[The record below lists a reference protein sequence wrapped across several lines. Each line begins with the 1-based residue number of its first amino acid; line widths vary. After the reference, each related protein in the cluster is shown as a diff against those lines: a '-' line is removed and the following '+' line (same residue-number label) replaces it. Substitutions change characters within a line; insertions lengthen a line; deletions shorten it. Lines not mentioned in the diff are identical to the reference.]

1 MTIHLKPVVDDD
13 ARQIFEWRND
23 PFVIEKSTLKKAV
36 TWNEHQAWFAA
47 ALKDGTKKIYL
58 VFNGEEKIGS
68 VRFDR
73 IDTNDCVISA
83 YVLRQ
88 FTGKGWGVA
97 AIREACRMIAKE
109 WPVKSVLAFVLE
121 DNTAGLS
128 GFLKA
133 GFVFVDDRN
142 CPQAHRCLR
151 CDVEA
156 LTSAPSD
163 SETSMKVPHNRLT
176 HGAQE
181 TAAVS
186 EVIQS
191 GRWAAGRKVD
201 QFERQLEQWANVKH
215 VVCVGSGLAAL
226 RLSLAAL
233 GVAQGDTVLLPGYS
247 CVALPNAVLA
257 NGAKP
262 VAVDVK
268 KNTWNLDF
276 GKLNAMSESGTSAKA
291 IIAVHTFGHPLEAA
305 TLRQLDCDCIEDWAH
320 GFRLAKDGVTP
331 AGLDSTV
338 AIQSFYATKLMG
350 AGEGGAVLTHSDD
363 IAQYVRTWRDYS
375 DQQPSATRLNDKMT
389 DIAAAIGIEQLKRLP
404 SMIRR
409 RKELAD
415 QYTDAFSSLAWLQ
428 EHVDLPVDSALKV
441 WYRYPVFLKT
451 WAWQELVDLMG
462 TDGVSADSPIWNWH
476 GGNSDAGSV
485 SEDAFRGVVS
495 LPLYPSLTTEEQ
507 THVIRIF
514 IKACSSL
521 RKKYEHA

>member
-1 MTIHLKPVVDDD
+1 M
-13 ARQIFEWRND
+13 
-23 PFVIEKSTLKKAV
+23 
-36 TWNEHQAWFAA
+36 
-47 ALKDGTKKIYL
+47 
-58 VFNGEEKIGS
+58 
-68 VRFDR
+68 
-73 IDTNDCVISA
+73 
-83 YVLRQ
+83 
-88 FTGKGWGVA
+88 GVA

-268 KNTWNLDF
+268 KTPGTWI
-276 GKLNAMSESGTSAKA
+276 SA
-291 IIAVHTFGHPLEAA
+291 
-305 TLRQLDCDCIEDWAH
+305 
-320 GFRLAKDGVTP
+320 
-331 AGLDSTV
+331 
-338 AIQSFYATKLMG
+338 
-350 AGEGGAVLTHSDD
+350 
-363 IAQYVRTWRDYS
+363 
-375 DQQPSATRLNDKMT
+375 N
-389 DIAAAIGIEQLKRLP
+389 
-404 SMIRR
+404 
-409 RKELAD
+409 
-415 QYTDAFSSLAWLQ
+415 
-428 EHVDLPVDSALKV
+428 
-441 WYRYPVFLKT
+441 
-451 WAWQELVDLMG
+451 
-462 TDGVSADSPIWNWH
+462 
-476 GGNSDAGSV
+476 
-485 SEDAFRGVVS
+485 
-495 LPLYPSLTTEEQ
+495 
-507 THVIRIF
+507 
-514 IKACSSL
+514 
-521 RKKYEHA
+521 